1 MEYDGIYRR
10 ILVCYNFLRK
20 TKSVKEG
27 AETIM
32 KKKNAVSAVL
42 AVALAAAAILPGCGS
57 GDNGGVTEIE
67 ILQYKPEAAT
77 YFDQVEDQFN
87 ATHDNIHL
95 TISSPNDASTIMRTR
110 FIREDYPD
118 IIGIGGDINYSYY
131 VDAGILADVSQYE
144 GLSDINP
151 SYIDILENLEIV
163 PTEGTYGI
171 PYVANAAGIL
181 YNRDMFEEHGWT
193 IPETWDELIALCE
206 DIQAEGILPFYLGF
220 RDTWTCLA
228 PWNALAVGLSPS
240 DTCQRVNAGET
251 TFQDEYREIAEKCLE
266 LVEYG
271 PEDPFAYGYN
281 DACTAFAN
289 GESAMYPIGSYAV
302 PQILSVNPDMNIDSF
317 VMPANDN
324 ADENTLNSGV
334 DLMFAVTEACE
345 NKDAAYEV
353 IDFLLADENIQAYI
367 DDQNAIPC
375 KTGDFKLAS
384 QLDGMTS
391 FIESGNMTDYQ
402 DHYYPSEMAADALI
416 QTFLI
421 NKDVDAFLSDFDTRW
436 QRYNRDII
444 REVQEYNEENGTAE

>member
-1 MEYDGIYRR
+1 
-10 ILVCYNFLRK
+10 
-20 TKSVKEG
+20 
-27 AETIM
+27 M
-32 KKKNAVSAVL
+32 KKKKVISAVL
-42 AVALAAAAILPGCGS
+42 AVSMLSAAILPGCGS
-57 GDNGGVTEIE
+57 GEDSGVTEIE

-77 YFDQVEDQFN
+77 YFDQVEDEFN
-87 ATHDNIHL
+87 ATHDDIHL

-131 VDAGILADVSQYE
+131 VDAGILADVSDYE
-144 GLSDINP
+144 GLADINQ

-163 PTEGTYGI
+163 PTDGTFGV

-181 YNRDMFEEHGWT
+181 YNRDMFEEHGWE
-193 IPETWDELIALCE
+193 IPETWNELIDLCE
-206 DIQAEGILPFYLGF
+206 DIQAEGILPFYFGF

-228 PWNALAVGLSPS
+228 PWNALAVGLAPE
-240 DTCQRVNAGET
+240 DTCRNVNAGET
-251 TFQDEYREIAEKCLE
+251 TFTDEYRETAEKCLE
-266 LVEYG
+266 LVSYG
-271 PEDPFAYGYN
+271 PDDPFAYGYN

-302 PQILSVNPDMNIDSF
+302 PQILSVNPEMNIDSF
-317 VMPANDN
+317 VMPGNEEPS
-324 ADENTLNSGV
+324 ENTLNSGV

-345 NKDAAYEV
+345 NKDAALKV
-353 IDFLLADENIQAYI
+353 IDFLLEDENIQAYI

-375 KTGDFKLAS
+375 KTGDFQLAS
-384 QLDGMTS
+384 ELDGMTS
-391 FIESGNMTDYQ
+391 FIEAGNMTDYQ

-421 NKDVDAFLSDFDTRW
+421 NEDVDEFLSDFDTRW

-444 REVQEYNEENGTAE
+444 REVQEYNEEHGTAE

>member
-1 MEYDGIYRR
+1 MKKY
-10 ILVCYNFLRK
+10 
-20 TKSVKEG
+20 
-27 AETIM
+27 ETIM
-32 KKKNAVSAVL
+32 KKKKVISAVL
-42 AVALAAAAILPGCGS
+42 AVSMLSAAILPGCGS
-57 GDNGGVTEIE
+57 GEDSGVTEIE

-77 YFDQVEDQFN
+77 YFDQVEDEFN
-87 ATHDNIHL
+87 ATHDDIHL

-131 VDAGILADVSQYE
+131 VDAGILADVSDYE
-144 GLSDINP
+144 GLADINQ

-163 PTEGTYGI
+163 PTDGTFGV

-181 YNRDMFEEHGWT
+181 YNRDMFEEHGWE
-193 IPETWDELIALCE
+193 IPETWNELIDLCE
-206 DIQAEGILPFYLGF
+206 DIQAEGILPFYFGF

-228 PWNALAVGLSPS
+228 PWNALAVGLAPE
-240 DTCQRVNAGET
+240 DTCRNVNAGET
-251 TFQDEYREIAEKCLE
+251 TFTDEYRETAEKCLE
-266 LVEYG
+266 LVSYG
-271 PEDPFAYGYN
+271 PDDPFAYGYN

-302 PQILSVNPDMNIDSF
+302 PQILSVNPEMNIDSF
-317 VMPANDN
+317 VMPGNEDPS
-324 ADENTLNSGV
+324 ENTLNSGV

-345 NKDAAYEV
+345 NKDAALEV
-353 IDFLLADENIQAYI
+353 IDFLLEDENIQAYI

-375 KTGDFKLAS
+375 KTGDFQLAS
-384 QLDGMTS
+384 ELDGMTS
-391 FIESGNMTDYQ
+391 FIEAGNMTDYQ

-421 NKDVDAFLSDFDTRW
+421 NEDVDEFLSDFDTRW

-444 REVQEYNEENGTAE
+444 REVQEYNEEHGTAE